1 MAEEAAVSTNI
12 KQEQLASQNTLNA
25 TPDYAA
31 NLPSTLAP
39 TAVPPPA
46 YVPPAPAAPNPT
58 PVYAPAPPTVPLA
71 TPPAAL
77 PGSTL
82 AVQLPTTPLPQTSTV
97 TRLVQL
103 PTQPLPQG
111 QARLLSSQGLL
122 TSRPSL
128 VPGSQHILQL
138 QQPGAVQVRQPFIAQ
153 PPILRQVRPSFRS
166 PGSMFCSLNSR
177 VRRRKLIN

>member
-1 MAEEAAVSTNI
+1 M
-12 KQEQLASQNTLNA
+12 
-25 TPDYAA
+25 
-31 NLPSTLAP
+31 PSTPRP
-39 TAVPPPA
+39 TMRPTCRARVPPPA
-46 YVPPAPAAPNPT
+46 YVPPTPAAPNPT

-122 TSRPSL
+122 SAMAPRP
-128 VPGSQHILQL
+128 VTAHGQHVLQL
-138 QQPGAVQVRQPFIAQ
+138 QQPGAVTVRQPFVAQ
-153 PPILRQVRPSFRS
+153 GPPILRQPAVQ
-166 PGSMFCSLNSR
+166 
-177 VRRRKLIN
+177 

>member
-12 KQEQLASQNTLNA
+12 KQEQMASHALNA

-138 QQPGAVQVRQPFIAQ
+138 QQPGAVQVRQPFVAQ
-153 PPILRQVRPSFRS
+153 PPILRQVS
-166 PGSMFCSLNSR
+166 PFVISPVVHS
-177 VRRRKLIN
+177 

>member
-1 MAEEAAVSTNI
+1 MSTNI
-12 KQEQLASQNTLNA
+12 KQEHMASQALNA

-46 YVPPAPAAPNPT
+46 YVPPTPAAPNPT

-138 QQPGAVQVRQPFIAQ
+138 QQPGAVQVRQPFVAQ
-153 PPILRQVRPSFRS
+153 PPILRQVSHFVTRWY
-166 PGSMFCSLNSR
+166 
-177 VRRRKLIN
+177 LICFGKVLM